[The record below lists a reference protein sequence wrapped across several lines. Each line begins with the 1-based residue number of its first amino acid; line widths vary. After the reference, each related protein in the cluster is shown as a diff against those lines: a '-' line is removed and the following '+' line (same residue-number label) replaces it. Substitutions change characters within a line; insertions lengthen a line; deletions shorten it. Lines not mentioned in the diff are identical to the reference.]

1 MFIYNPPLTPKYE
14 IIFADDDMLV
24 LNKQSGLL
32 SVPGRLAEHKDS
44 LYNRVLADYPTAQVV
59 HRLDMDT
66 SGIIIMPLHKA
77 ALSHISKQF
86 QARTVSKTYFADVFG
101 VPDQAS
107 GSVDLPLIFDPP
119 NRPKQ
124 KVCHETGKASLTHY
138 EVLNSTNSF
147 SRVKLMPV
155 TGRSHQLRV
164 HMQAIGH
171 PIVGDSLYAEQE
183 PDYIVE
189 RLHLHAFDIG
199 FLHPRTE
206 KEIYFSSPVEFEKK

>member
-1 MFIYNPPLTPKYE
+1 MFIYAPPLEPKYE
-14 IIFADDDMLV
+14 ILYEDEDILV

-44 LYNRVLADYPTAQVV
+44 LYNRILEVYPTAQVV

-66 SGIIIMPLHKA
+66 SGIIIMPLNKP

-86 QARTVSKTYFADVFG
+86 QARTVSKTYYADVYG
-101 VPDQAS
+101 RPDKQS

-124 KVCHETGKASLTHY
+124 KVCFETGKPSLTHY
-138 EVLNSTNSF
+138 EVVSSTDSY
-147 SRVKLMPV
+147 SRVKLKPV

-171 PIVGDSLYAEQE
+171 PIVGDSLYAQKEHNYRE
-183 PDYIVE
+183 E
-189 RLHLHAFDIG
+189 RLHLHAYDISL
-199 FLHPRTE
+199 LHPRSE
-206 KEIYFSSPVEFEKK
+206 QVLYFSSPVKFEKK

>member
-1 MFIYNPPLTPKYE
+1 MFIYNPPLEPKYE
-14 IIFADDDMLV
+14 IIFEDEDMLV

-32 SVPGRLAEHKDS
+32 SVPGRLPEHKDS
-44 LYNRVLADYPTAQVV
+44 LYKRVLVDYPNAQVV

-66 SGIIIMPLHKA
+66 SGIIIMPLHKE
-77 ALSHISKQF
+77 ALRHISIQF
-86 QARTVSKTYFADVFG
+86 QARTIGKTYYADIFG
-101 VPDQAS
+101 KPDQAS

-124 KVCHETGKASLTHY
+124 KVCHETGKASFTNY
-138 EVLNSTNSF
+138 EVINSTDKY

-171 PIVGDSLYAEQE
+171 PIVGDSLYAQLEHN
-183 PDYIVE
+183 YIEE
-189 RLHLHAFDIG
+189 RLHLHAFDISL
-199 FLHPRTE
+199 LHPRTE
-206 KEIYFSSPVEFEKK
+206 EPVYFSSPVEFEKK